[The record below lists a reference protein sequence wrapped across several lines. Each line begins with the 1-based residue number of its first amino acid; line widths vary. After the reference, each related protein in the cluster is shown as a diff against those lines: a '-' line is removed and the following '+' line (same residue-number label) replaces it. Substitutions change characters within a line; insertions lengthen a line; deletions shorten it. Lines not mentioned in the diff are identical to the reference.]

1 MKTDERTQRIIT
13 AAMELAEEDGFEAV
27 RLRDL
32 AAKADVALGTVYKR
46 FASKEDILAAALAMQ
61 VEQLQQQIN
70 KDPIEGDD
78 GETRLKAFF
87 AIATAALAQQPRL
100 AGAMLRTVAS
110 GDPELSEKVS
120 RYHGQMTEIIL
131 QVFRGDTGDAFPS
144 DEEQILA
151 HLLQNVWFAAL
162 VGWTGGLH
170 APEVAVE
177 HVHNAVHLLI
187 KGLEA
192 SAT

>member
-1 MKTDERTQRIIT
+1 MTTDERTLRILA
-13 AAMELAEEDGFEAV
+13 AAMELAEKDGFEAV

-46 FASKEDILAAALAMQ
+46 FSSKEDILAAALALQVDRMQ
-61 VEQLQQQIN
+61 EQIRAH
-70 KDPIEGDD
+70 PIEGEDA
-78 GETRLKAFF
+78 ETRLKTFF
-87 AIATAALAQQPRL
+87 AGATAALSHQPKL

-131 QVFRGDTGDAFPS
+131 QVYRGEDSDAFPT

-170 APEVAVE
+170 EPEVAVE
-177 HVHNAVHLLI
+177 HVHYAVHLLL
-187 KGLEA
+187 KGLDA
-192 SAT
+192 S

>member
-1 MKTDERTQRIIT
+1 MTTDERTLRILA
-13 AAMELAEEDGFEAV
+13 AAMELAEQDGFEAV

-46 FASKEDILAAALAMQ
+46 FTSKEDILAAALALQ
-61 VEQLQQQIN
+61 VDRIQEQITRH
-70 KDPIEGDD
+70 PITGDD
-78 GETRLKAFF
+78 PETRLKTFF
-87 AIATAALAQQPRL
+87 AMATTALAHQPKL

-110 GDPELSEKVS
+110 GEPELSEKVS

-131 QVFRGDTGDAFPS
+131 QVYRGTAGDAFPTE
-144 DEEQILA
+144 EEQILA

-177 HVHNAVHLLI
+177 HVHNAVHLLL

-192 SAT
+192 S